1 MKIRV
6 SYSELVSGPGF
17 NNRKAEAEIE
27 IEVPMDK
34 NLPGVYDRAFALVKR
49 EVRKQLDAKSDDD
62 LPF

>member
-6 SYSELVSGPGF
+6 CYSELVSGPGY

-27 IEVPMDK
+27 VTVENKADLDIAYQKAWERVKNEVK
-34 NLPGVYDRAFALVKR
+34 
-49 EVRKQLDAKSDDD
+49 KQLTGNNEE